1 LPVIGRLAVMNN
13 NEINLFDAALSCLL
27 IKQPEDKIQAVREL
41 NENWLSDRQC
51 LSISDLHIADAQLI
65 AIPGRPDRP
74 KLVDPREVPKRGFN
88 SESARIKLVHAI
100 THIEF
105 NAINLAL
112 DAVYRFR
119 GMPKQYYT
127 DWLNIA
133 VEEALH
139 FSLLE
144 NYLKSKGSFYGACDS
159 HNGLWEMAVK
169 TDHDVLVRM
178 ALVPRV
184 LEARGLDVTPGMIKK
199 FESIGES
206 ELVDVMN
213 IIQRDE
219 IGHVERGNYW
229 FNNLCQ
235 QRSISPSETFHQL
248 LDEYME
254 ESMFDSLN
262 QEARIAAG
270 FSKQELIEL
279 AARNRHTI

>member
-1 LPVIGRLAVMNN
+1 MSVIVRLLYMN
-13 NEINLFDAALSCLL
+13 NEITNLFDLALKCLL
-27 IKQPEDKIQAVREL
+27 LNEPHKKIQAVRDL
-41 NENWLSDRQC
+41 NKQWLAGQ
-51 LSISDLHIADAQLI
+51 LNLISSQEAERV
-65 AIPGRPDRP
+65 AIPGRPEKPR
-74 KLVDPREVPKRGFN
+74 LVNPRDVPKRGFN
-88 SESARIKLVHAI
+88 SEAARIKLVHAI

-119 GMPKQYYT
+119 DMPEQYYT

-139 FSLLE
+139 FTLLE
-144 NYLKSKGSFYGACDS
+144 EYLKSKKSFYGAYDS

-169 TDHDVLVRM
+169 TDHDVMVRM

-184 LEARGLDVTPGMIKK
+184 LEARGLDVTPGMITK
-199 FESIGES
+199 FQNIAETEM
-206 ELVDVMN
+206 VDTLN

-219 IGHVERGNYW
+219 IGHVERGNHW
-229 FNNLCQ
+229 FNELCR
-235 QRSISPSETFHQL
+235 QRSIPPSETFHQL

-262 QEARIAAG
+262 QEARLKAG
-270 FSKQELIEL
+270 FSKQELVDL
-279 AARNRHTI
+279 AARNRYTN

>member
-1 LPVIGRLAVMNN
+1 MSDVSSS
-13 NEINLFDAALSCLL
+13 LFDQTLACL
-27 IKQPEDKIQAVREL
+27 ERNAVAEKISAVREL
-41 NENWLSDRQC
+41 NDLWLSG
-51 LSISDLHIADAQLI
+51 QLKLQSQNEI
-65 AIPGRPDRP
+65 KRVIVPGRPDQP
-74 KLVDPREVPKRGFN
+74 ELVHPRDVPKRGFN
-88 SESARIKLVHAI
+88 SVAAQIRLVHAI
-100 THIEF
+100 SHIEF

-119 GMPKQYYT
+119 DMPEQYYT

-144 NYLKSKGSFYGACDS
+144 KYLHSKESFYGAYDS

-169 TDHDVLVRM
+169 TDHDVMIRM

-199 FESIGES
+199 FESIEEH
-206 ELVDVMN
+206 ELVDILN

-229 FNNLCQ
+229 FNTLCK
-235 QRSISPSETFHQL
+235 QRSLKPSETFHQL

-254 ESMFDSLN
+254 ESLFGSLN
-262 QEARIAAG
+262 EEARIAAG
-270 FSKQELIEL
+270 FTKQELIEL
-279 AARNRHTI
+279 AARNKHLN

>member
-1 LPVIGRLAVMNN
+1 MFIDKLINMI
-13 NEINLFDAALSCLL
+13 NETSNLFAEALFCLQL
-27 IKQPEDKIQAVREL
+27 KQPQDKIKAVREL
-41 NENWLSDRQC
+41 NEKWLTDIYDVM
-51 LSISDLHIADAQLI
+51 ISDVHVADSKRI
-65 AIPGRPDRP
+65 DTPGRPDKP
-74 KLVDPREVPKRGFN
+74 SLVNPREVPKRGFN
-88 SESARIKLVHAI
+88 SAPARLKLIHAI

-119 GMPKQYYT
+119 RMPKQYYT

-144 NYLKSKGSFYGACDS
+144 QYLHSKGSFYGAYDS

-169 TDHDVLVRM
+169 TGHDVLARM

-199 FESIGES
+199 FKSIGET
-206 ELVDVMN
+206 EMVDILN
-213 IIQRDE
+213 IIQHDE
-219 IGHVERGNYW
+219 IGHVERGNFW
-229 FNNLCQ
+229 FNELCQ
-235 QRSISPSETFHQL
+235 QRSLSPTETFHQL

-254 ESMFDSLN
+254 DSLFDSLN
-262 QEARIAAG
+262 EQARIAAG
-270 FSKQELIEL
+270 FSREELIKL
-279 AARNRHTI
+279 AARNRHTKE

>member
-1 LPVIGRLAVMNN
+1 MSVIDRLLAMV
-13 NEINLFDAALSCLL
+13 NENTNLFDAALDCLL
-27 IKQPEDKIQAVREL
+27 LNEPHEKIQAVRDL
-41 NENWLSDRQC
+41 NEQWLAGQLNLKPSE
-51 LSISDLHIADAQLI
+51 DAKRV
-65 AIPGRPDRP
+65 AVPGRPEQP
-74 KLVDPREVPKRGFN
+74 KLVNPRDVPKRGFN
-88 SESARIKLVHAI
+88 SEAARIKLVHAI

-119 GMPKQYYT
+119 DMPEQYYS

-133 VEEALH
+133 LEEALH

-144 NYLKSKGSFYGACDS
+144 EYLKSKKTFYGAFDS

-169 TDHDVLVRM
+169 TDHDVMVRM

-184 LEARGLDVTPGMIKK
+184 LEARGLDVTPGMIAK
-199 FESIGES
+199 FQNIS
-206 ELVDVMN
+206 ETEMVDALN

-229 FNNLCQ
+229 FNELCR
-235 QRSISPSETFHQL
+235 QRSIPPSETFHQL

-262 QEARIAAG
+262 QEARLKAG
-270 FSKQELIEL
+270 FSKQELVDL
-279 AARNRHTI
+279 AARNRYTN

>member
-1 LPVIGRLAVMNN
+1 MGNTT
-13 NEINLFDAALSCLL
+13 ENLFDGALDCLL
-27 IKQPEDKIQAVREL
+27 LNEPDEKIRAVRDL
-41 NENWLSDRQC
+41 NKQWLAGQVSVIPSQ
-51 LSISDLHIADAQLI
+51 DAKRI
-65 AIPGRPDRP
+65 IIPGRPGNP
-74 KLVDPREVPKRGFN
+74 KLVDPRDVPKRGFN
-88 SESARIKLVHAI
+88 SEAARVKLLHAI

-119 GMPKQYYT
+119 DMPEQYYT

-144 NYLKSKGSFYGACDS
+144 EYLHSKNSFYGAYDS

-169 TDHDVLVRM
+169 TDHDVMVRM

-184 LEARGLDVTPGMIKK
+184 LEARGLDVTPGMINK
-199 FESIGES
+199 FQNIGEL
-206 ELVDVMN
+206 ELVDIMN
-213 IIQRDE
+213 IIQSDE

-229 FNNLCQ
+229 FNELCR
-235 QRSISPSETFHQL
+235 QRGLSSSETFHQL

-270 FSKQELIEL
+270 FSKQELVDL
-279 AARNRHTI
+279 AARNRHTR

>member
-1 LPVIGRLAVMNN
+1 MAITTT
-13 NEINLFDAALSCLL
+13 NLFDATLDCLL
-27 IKQPEDKIQAVREL
+27 LNEPNEKIQAVRDL
-41 NENWLSDRQC
+41 NEQWLSGRLNLSSSNLVNRIDR
-51 LSISDLHIADAQLI
+51 
-65 AIPGRPDRP
+65 PGRPERP

-88 SESARIKLVHAI
+88 SEAARLKLVHAI

-119 GMPKQYYT
+119 HMPEQHYN

-144 NYLKSKGSFYGACDS
+144 QYLKSKNSFYGAHDS

-169 TDHDVLVRM
+169 TDHDVMIRM

-184 LEARGLDVTPGMIKK
+184 LEARGLDVTPAMIVK
-199 FESIGES
+199 FQNINEK
-206 ELVDVMN
+206 ELVDILS

-229 FNNLCQ
+229 FNELCR

-248 LDEYME
+248 LDQYME
-254 ESMFDSLN
+254 ESLFDSLN
-262 QEARIAAG
+262 EEARIAAG
-270 FSKQELIEL
+270 FTKQELVEL
-279 AARNRHTI
+279 AARNRHTK

>member
-1 LPVIGRLAVMNN
+1 MDSQSP
-13 NEINLFDAALSCLL
+13 NLFDVTLACLTA
-27 IKQPEDKIQAVREL
+27 KQPHEKIQKTRDL
-41 NENWLSDRQC
+41 NEQWQSGRLSLCSPLEAER
-51 LSISDLHIADAQLI
+51 IAT
-65 AIPGRPDRP
+65 PGRPDLP
-74 KLVDPREVPKRGFN
+74 ELVNPRDVPRRGFN
-88 SESARIKLVHAI
+88 SEVARLKLVHAI

-119 GMPKQYYT
+119 DMPRQYYT

-144 NYLKSKGSFYGACDS
+144 AYLKSKNSFYGAYES
-159 HNGLWEMAVK
+159 HNGLWEMALK
-169 TDHDVLVRM
+169 TDHDVMVRM

-184 LEARGLDVTPGMIKK
+184 LEARGLDVTPGMITK
-199 FESIGES
+199 FEGIGETA
-206 ELVDVMN
+206 LVDILNV
-213 IIQRDE
+213 IQRDE

-229 FNNLCQ
+229 FNELCR
-235 QRSISPSETFHQL
+235 QRSQSASQTFHQL

-262 QEARIAAG
+262 EEARLQAG

-279 AARNRHTI
+279 AARNRHTKNT

>member
-1 LPVIGRLAVMNN
+1 MNKPCKDVLDSQPEELRQAALFWLAEPVVAHKLNGVARLAQAWSIGSVRLDAHAVLSPQSPLPGQPAKPEQVMPRLVKRRSMMTT
-13 NEINLFDAALSCLL
+13 EGRAILIHAL
-27 IKQPEDKIQAVREL
+27 A
-41 NENWLSDRQC
+41 
-51 LSISDLHIADAQLI
+51 
-65 AIPGRPDRP
+65 
-74 KLVDPREVPKRGFN
+74 
-88 SESARIKLVHAI
+88 
-100 THIEF
+100 HIEF

-119 GMPKQYYT
+119 DMPEQYYT

-144 NYLKSKGSFYGACDS
+144 GYLKSKNSFYGAYDS

-169 TDHDVLVRM
+169 TDDDVMVRM

-184 LEARGLDVTPGMIKK
+184 LEARGLDVTPGMIAK
-199 FESIGES
+199 FQYLGET
-206 ELVDVMN
+206 ELVDILN

-229 FNNLCQ
+229 FNELCR
-235 QRSISPSETFHQL
+235 QRSFSSSETFHKL

-262 QEARIAAG
+262 QEARLQAG
-270 FSKQELIEL
+270 FSKQELIDL
-279 AARNRHTI
+279 AARNRHTK

>member
-1 LPVIGRLAVMNN
+1 MDIENT
-13 NEINLFDAALSCLL
+13 NLFDAVLDCLL
-27 IKQPEDKIQAVREL
+27 LNEPHEKIKAVRDL
-41 NENWLSDRQC
+41 NEQWLAGQ
-51 LSISDLHIADAQLI
+51 LDLTSPKEVKRI
-65 AIPGRPDRP
+65 AIPGRPEQP
-74 KLVDPREVPKRGFN
+74 KLVNPRDVPKRGFN
-88 SESARIKLVHAI
+88 SEAARIKLVHAI

-119 GMPKQYYT
+119 GMPEQYYA

-144 NYLKSKGSFYGACDS
+144 EYLKSRNSFYGAFDS

-169 TDHDVLVRM
+169 TDHDVMIRM

-184 LEARGLDVTPGMIKK
+184 LEARGLDVTPGMITK
-199 FESIGES
+199 FQSIAET
-206 ELVDVMN
+206 ELVDALN

-229 FNNLCQ
+229 FNELCR
-235 QRSISPSETFHQL
+235 QRSISPSETFHRL

-270 FSKQELIEL
+270 FSKQELVEL
-279 AARNRHTI
+279 AARNRHTRPRTLKEK

>member
-1 LPVIGRLAVMNN
+1 MSVIARLVRMIND
-13 NEINLFDAALSCLL
+13 EINLFTAALDCLL
-27 IKQPEDKIQAVREL
+27 IKQPQDKIQAIREL
-41 NENWLSDRQC
+41 NEKWLSDQYSV
-51 LSISDLHIADAQLI
+51 SISDLHIAEAKRI
-65 AIPGRPDRP
+65 ATPGRPEHP
-74 KLVDPREVPKRGFN
+74 KLVDPRAVPKRGFN
-88 SESARIKLVHAI
+88 SEIARVKLMHAI

-144 NYLKSKGSFYGACDS
+144 DYLKSKDSFYGAYDS

-169 TDHDVLVRM
+169 TDHDVMVRM

-184 LEARGLDVTPGMIKK
+184 LEARGLDVTPGMIAK
-199 FESIGES
+199 FQNIGET
-206 ELVDVMN
+206 ELVDILN

-229 FNNLCQ
+229 FNELCR
-235 QRSISPSETFHQL
+235 QRSFSSSETFHKL

-262 QEARIAAG
+262 QEARLQAG
-270 FSKQELIEL
+270 FSKQELIDL
-279 AARNRHTI
+279 AARNRHTK

>member
-1 LPVIGRLAVMNN
+1 M
-13 NEINLFDAALSCLL
+13 
-27 IKQPEDKIQAVREL
+27 
-41 NENWLSDRQC
+41 
-51 LSISDLHIADAQLI
+51 
-65 AIPGRPDRP
+65 
-74 KLVDPREVPKRGFN
+74 
-88 SESARIKLVHAI
+88 HAI

-119 GMPKQYYT
+119 AMPQQYYT

-144 NYLKSKGSFYGACDS
+144 EYLQSKKSFYGAYDS

-184 LEARGLDVTPGMIKK
+184 LEARGLDVTPGMIEK
-199 FESIGES
+199 FKNTEEF
-206 ELVDVMN
+206 ELVDIMN

-229 FNNLCQ
+229 FNKLCQ
-235 QRSISPSETFHQL
+235 QRSLSPSETFHQL

-262 QEARIAAG
+262 EEARLKAG
-270 FSKQELIEL
+270 FSKQDLIDL
-279 AARNRHTI
+279 AARNKHIK

>member
-1 LPVIGRLAVMNN
+1 MDNKKL
-13 NEINLFDAALSCLL
+13 NLFDATLACLVVNN
-27 IKQPEDKIQAVREL
+27 PHEKIQQTRDL
-41 NENWLSDRQC
+41 NARWLSGQLDLC
-51 LSISDLHIADAQLI
+51 SSIEAERIAT
-65 AIPGRPDRP
+65 PGRPEFP
-74 KLVDPREVPKRGFN
+74 KLINPRDVPRRGFN
-88 SESARIKLVHAI
+88 SEAARLKLVHAI

-119 GMPKQYYT
+119 DMPEQYYT

-144 NYLKSKGSFYGACDS
+144 EYLHSKNSFYGAYDS
-159 HNGLWEMAVK
+159 HNGLWEMALK
-169 TDHDVLVRM
+169 TDHDVMVRM

-199 FESIGES
+199 FDHINEQK
-206 ELVDVMN
+206 LVDILNV
-213 IIQRDE
+213 IQRDE

-229 FNNLCQ
+229 FNELCR
-235 QRSISPSETFHQL
+235 QRSLSSSQTFHQL

-262 QEARIAAG
+262 EEARMAAG
-270 FSKQELIEL
+270 FSRQELIDL
-279 AARNRHTI
+279 AARNRHTK

>member
-1 LPVIGRLAVMNN
+1 LPIIVRLSIMFSKNTH
-13 NEINLFDAALSCLL
+13 LFDAALVCLL
-27 IKQPEDKIQAVREL
+27 LKDPHEKIEAVRHL
-41 NENWLSDRQC
+41 NEQWLAGQLNLKS
-51 LSISDLHIADAQLI
+51 STDAKRV
-65 AIPGRPDRP
+65 AAPGRPELP
-74 KLVDPREVPKRGFN
+74 KLVNPRNVPKRGFN
-88 SESARIKLVHAI
+88 SEVARVKLVHAI

-119 GMPKQYYT
+119 DMPEQYYT

-133 VEEALH
+133 VEEAFH

-144 NYLKSKGSFYGACDS
+144 NYLKSKNSFYGAYDS

-169 TDHDVLVRM
+169 TDHDVMVRM

-184 LEARGLDVTPGMIKK
+184 LEARGLDVTPGMIAR
-199 FESIGES
+199 FENIS
-206 ELVDVMN
+206 ETEMVDALN

-229 FNNLCQ
+229 FNEICR
-235 QRSISPSETFHQL
+235 QRSLQPSTTFHQL

-262 QEARIAAG
+262 QEARMAAG
-270 FSKQELIEL
+270 FSRQELVEL
-279 AARNRHTI
+279 AARNRHTR

>member
-1 LPVIGRLAVMNN
+1 MNN
-13 NEINLFDAALSCLL
+13 ENQNLFDAALACLL
-27 IKQPEDKIQAVREL
+27 VEQPHEKIQQVRDL
-41 NENWLSDRQC
+41 NEQWLAGRLSQC
-51 LSISDLHIADAQLI
+51 SLNEVKPIIK
-65 AIPGRPDRP
+65 PGRPELP
-74 KLVDPREVPKRGFN
+74 KLINPREVPRRGFN

-119 GMPKQYYT
+119 DMPEQYYT

-144 NYLKSKGSFYGACDS
+144 EYLHAKNSFYGACDS
-159 HNGLWEMAVK
+159 HNGLWEMAIK
-169 TDHDVLVRM
+169 TDHDVMVRM

-199 FESIGES
+199 FAGIGEQ
-206 ELVDVMN
+206 ELVDILNV
-213 IIQRDE
+213 IQRDE
-219 IGHVERGNYW
+219 IGHVERGSYW
-229 FNNLCQ
+229 FNELCR
-235 QRSISPSETFHQL
+235 QRLLSASKTFHQL

-262 QEARIAAG
+262 EEARMEAG

-279 AARNRHTI
+279 AARNRHTR

>member
-1 LPVIGRLAVMNN
+1 MGNKT
-13 NEINLFDAALSCLL
+13 INLFDGALDCLVL
-27 IKQPEDKIQAVREL
+27 NDPNEKIRAVRDL
-41 NENWLSDRQC
+41 NKQWL
-51 LSISDLHIADAQLI
+51 AGQLNVI
-65 AIPGRPDRP
+65 PSQAAKRVVIPGRPEHP
-74 KLVDPREVPKRGFN
+74 KLVNPRDVPKRGFN
-88 SESARIKLVHAI
+88 SEPARIKLLHAI

-119 GMPKQYYT
+119 AMPEQYYT

-139 FSLLE
+139 YSLLE
-144 NYLKSKGSFYGACDS
+144 AYLKSKKSFYGAYDS

-169 TDHDVLVRM
+169 TDHDVMVRM

-199 FESIGES
+199 FQSIGEV
-206 ELVDVMN
+206 ELAGIMDV
-213 IIQRDE
+213 IQRDE

-229 FNNLCQ
+229 FNELCR
-235 QRSISPSETFHQL
+235 QRGISSSETFHQL

-262 QEARIAAG
+262 QEARLAAG

-279 AARNRHTI
+279 AARNRHTR

>member
-1 LPVIGRLAVMNN
+1 MDNKI
-13 NEINLFDAALSCLL
+13 ISLFDATLACLL
-27 IKQPEDKIQAVREL
+27 QSEPKDKIESVHDL
-41 NENWLSDRQC
+41 NEQWLSGQ
-51 LSISDLHIADAQLI
+51 LSLTSSNKVQRITT
-65 AIPGRPDRP
+65 PGRPELP
-74 KLVDPREVPKRGFN
+74 KLVNPRKVPKRGFN
-88 SESARIKLVHAI
+88 SEIARVKLVHAI

-119 GMPKQYYT
+119 DMPEQYYT

-144 NYLKSKGSFYGACDS
+144 GYLKSKNSFYGAYDS

-184 LEARGLDVTPGMIKK
+184 LEARGLDVTPGMIIK
-199 FESIGES
+199 FQNIGET
-206 ELVDVMN
+206 ELVDILNV
-213 IIQRDE
+213 IQDDE

-229 FNNLCQ
+229 FNELCR
-235 QRSISPSETFHQL
+235 QRSLSSSETFHQL

-262 QEARIAAG
+262 QEARMAAG
-270 FSKQELIEL
+270 FSRQELVEL
-279 AARNRHTI
+279 AARNRHTR

>member
-1 LPVIGRLAVMNN
+1 MTSESIYV
-13 NEINLFDAALSCLL
+13 FSAALNCLL
-27 IKQPEDKIQAVREL
+27 LSDPQEKIKAVREL
-41 NENWLSDRQC
+41 NNRWLATSDSVR
-51 LSISDLHIADAQLI
+51 LPDESVSDALRIAV
-65 AIPGRPDRP
+65 PGRPGLPR
-74 KLVDPREVPKRGFN
+74 LVNPREVPRRGFN
-88 SESARIKLVHAI
+88 SESARLKLVHAI

-119 GMPKQYYT
+119 GLPRQFYT

-133 VEEALH
+133 VEEVLH

-144 NYLKSKGSFYGACDS
+144 DYLKSRGSYYGAYDS

-184 LEARGLDVTPGMIKK
+184 LEARGLDVTPGMISK
-199 FESIGES
+199 FEHIGETDV
-206 ELVDVMN
+206 VDILN

-229 FNNLCQ
+229 FKELCR
-235 QRSISPSETFHQL
+235 QRSLDPRLTFHKL

-254 ESMFDSLN
+254 ESIFDSLN
-262 QEARIAAG
+262 QEIRIRAG
-270 FSKQELIEL
+270 FSKQELIDL
-279 AARNRHTI
+279 ASRNRHTR

>member
-1 LPVIGRLAVMNN
+1 MVYENT
-13 NEINLFDAALSCLL
+13 NLFDAALYCLML
-27 IKQPEDKIQAVREL
+27 TQPSDKIKAVREL
-41 NENWLSDRQC
+41 NEQWLSQPES
-51 LSISDLHIADAQLI
+51 LSFTDLNISEAESITT
-65 AIPGRPDRP
+65 PGRPDLPR
-74 KLVDPREVPKRGFN
+74 LVNPRDVPKRGFN
-88 SESARIKLVHAI
+88 SEAARVKLVHAI

-119 GMPKQYYT
+119 GMPQQYYT

-139 FSLLE
+139 FSFLE
-144 NYLKSKGSFYGACDS
+144 EYLHSKDSSYGAYDS

-199 FESIGES
+199 FEKTGAF
-206 ELVDVMN
+206 ELVEIMN

-229 FNNLCQ
+229 FNKLCH
-235 QRSISPSETFHQL
+235 QRSLVPTDKFHQL

-262 QEARIAAG
+262 EEARIKAG
-270 FSKQELIEL
+270 FSKQDLIDL
-279 AARNRHTI
+279 AARNRHIK

>member
-1 LPVIGRLAVMNN
+1 MV
-13 NEINLFDAALSCLL
+13 NEAINVFSSALDCLL
-27 IKQPEDKIQAVREL
+27 LSDPQEKIKAVREL
-41 NENWLSDRQC
+41 NKWWLAHPGNMYLPDEPVTDVLR
-51 LSISDLHIADAQLI
+51 IAV
-65 AIPGRPDRP
+65 PGRPEQPR
-74 KLVDPREVPKRGFN
+74 LVNPREVPRRGFN

-100 THIEF
+100 AHIEF

-119 GMPKQYYT
+119 GMPEQFYT

-144 NYLKSKGSFYGACDS
+144 DYLKSRGSYYGAHDS

-184 LEARGLDVTPGMIKK
+184 LEARGLDVTPGMIHK
-199 FESIGES
+199 FETIGES
-206 ELVDVMN
+206 EVVDILN

-219 IGHVERGNYW
+219 IGHVERGNHW
-229 FNNLCQ
+229 FRELCR
-235 QRSISPSETFHQL
+235 QRSLDPGVTFHQL

-254 ESMFDSLN
+254 ESIFDSLN
-262 QEARIAAG
+262 QEARLEAG
-270 FSKQELIEL
+270 FTREELIGL
-279 AARNRHTI
+279 AARNRHTQ

>member
-1 LPVIGRLAVMNN
+1 MSVVVSS
-13 NEINLFDAALSCLL
+13 LFDLALSCLEE
-27 IKQPEDKIQAVREL
+27 KSVDKKISAVRDL
-41 NENWLSDRQC
+41 NERWLSG
-51 LSISDLHIADAQLI
+51 QLELKSSNQI
-65 AIPGRPDRP
+65 KRVPVPGRPDQPR
-74 KLVDPREVPKRGFN
+74 LVHPRDVPKRGFN
-88 SESARIKLVHAI
+88 SEVARIKLVHAI

-119 GMPKQYYT
+119 DMPEQYYT

-144 NYLKSKGSFYGACDS
+144 KYLHSRGSFYGAYDS

-169 TDHDVLVRM
+169 TDHDVMVRM

-199 FESIGES
+199 FSGVDEC
-206 ELVDVMN
+206 ELVDILN

-229 FNNLCQ
+229 FNTLCQ
-235 QRSISPSETFHQL
+235 QRALSPSETFHQL

-254 ESMFDSLN
+254 ESLFGALN
-262 QEARIAAG
+262 EEARMAAG

-279 AARNRHTI
+279 AARNKHLI

>member
-1 LPVIGRLAVMNN
+1 MSNVKS
-13 NEINLFDAALSCLL
+13 NLFDSALDCLL
-27 IKQPEDKIQAVREL
+27 LADPQEKIQAVRLL
-41 NENWLSDRQC
+41 NEQWLAGQSA
-51 LSISDLHIADAQLI
+51 LSSSQAVKRI
-65 AIPGRPDRP
+65 AIPGRPDCP
-74 KLVDPREVPKRGFN
+74 KLVNPREVPKRGFN
-88 SESARIKLVHAI
+88 SEIARVKLVHAI
-100 THIEF
+100 AHIEF

-119 GMPKQYYT
+119 EMPEQYYT

-144 NYLKSKGSFYGACDS
+144 AYLKSKKSFYGAYDA

-184 LEARGLDVTPGMIKK
+184 LEARGLDVTPGMIVK
-199 FESIGES
+199 FQDVEEM
-206 ELVDVMN
+206 EMVDILNV
-213 IIQRDE
+213 IQGDE
-219 IGHVERGNYW
+219 IGHVERGSYW
-229 FNNLCQ
+229 FNELCH
-235 QRSISPSETFHQL
+235 QRSLKPSEKFHEL

-262 QEARIAAG
+262 EEARMSAG
-270 FSKQELIEL
+270 FTKQELVDL
-279 AARNRHTI
+279 AARNRHTS

>member
-1 LPVIGRLAVMNN
+1 MDNQN
-13 NEINLFDAALSCLL
+13 HNLFDATLACLTTNH
-27 IKQPEDKIQAVREL
+27 PHEKIQKTRDV
-41 NENWLSDRQC
+41 NEQWLSGK
-51 LSISDLHIADAQLI
+51 LSLCSPLEAERITT
-65 AIPGRPDRP
+65 PGRPELP
-74 KLVDPREVPKRGFN
+74 ELVNPRDVPRRGFN
-88 SESARIKLVHAI
+88 SESARLKLVHAI

-119 GMPKQYYT
+119 DMPQQYYT

-139 FSLLE
+139 YSLLE
-144 NYLKSKGSFYGACDS
+144 TYLESKNSFYGAFES
-159 HNGLWEMAVK
+159 HNGLWEMALK
-169 TDHDVLVRM
+169 TDHDVMVRM

-184 LEARGLDVTPGMIKK
+184 LEARGLDVTPGMITK
-199 FESIGES
+199 FEAIGES
-206 ELVDVMN
+206 ALADILNV
-213 IIQRDE
+213 IQRDE

-229 FNNLCQ
+229 FNELCR
-235 QRSISPSETFHQL
+235 QRSQSASKTFHQL

-262 QEARIAAG
+262 EEARLQAG

-279 AARNRHTI
+279 AARNRHTKNI

>member
-1 LPVIGRLAVMNN
+1 MF
-13 NEINLFDAALSCLL
+13 NENTDLFSAALDCLVL
-27 IKQPEDKIQAVREL
+27 CKPQEKIKAVRDL
-41 NENWLSDRQC
+41 NELWLAG
-51 LSISDLHIADAQLI
+51 DLTLMASKDAERVVV
-65 AIPGRPDRP
+65 PGRPEHP
-74 KLVDPREVPKRGFN
+74 KLVNPREVPKRGFN
-88 SESARIKLVHAI
+88 SESARVKLVHAI

-119 GMPKQYYT
+119 DMPEQYYT

-144 NYLKSKGSFYGACDS
+144 EYLHSKSSFYGEYDS

-169 TDHDVLVRM
+169 TDHDVMVRM

-199 FESIGES
+199 FDSIGET
-206 ELVDVMN
+206 ELVGILN

-219 IGHVERGNYW
+219 IGHVERGNHW
-229 FNNLCQ
+229 FNELCW
-235 QRSISPSETFHQL
+235 QRSLSSSETFHQL

-262 QEARIAAG
+262 EEARMAAG
-270 FSKQELIEL
+270 FSRQELIEL
-279 AARNRHTI
+279 AARNRYTK